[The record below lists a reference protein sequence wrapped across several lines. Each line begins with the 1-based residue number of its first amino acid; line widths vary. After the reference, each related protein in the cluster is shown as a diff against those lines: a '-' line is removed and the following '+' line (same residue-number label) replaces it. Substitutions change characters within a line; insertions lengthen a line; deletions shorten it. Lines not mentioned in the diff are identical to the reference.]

1 MEVPFKH
8 DTDGLPSSIHRGK
21 LCVEEFTVPADASG
35 IELYIRNKRPFGSQS
50 FRSKNIVL
58 FVHGAT
64 FPASTSF
71 DLALGGFSW
80 MDYIASRGFDVYL
93 LDLRGYGRS
102 TRPVEMIQD
111 PQLNPP
117 IVNGATA
124 LRDIS
129 TAITF
134 ILNRRNVSKLNLI
147 GWSWG
152 ATLMAAF
159 AARAPS
165 KVERLIQYGP
175 PWICVPPNSRPR
187 KISAYRTLT
196 RQQVEATWF
205 EGVPQHRKADLMPPD
220 WFEAWIESTWA
231 SDPMGAR
238 GSPPF
243 VRAPNGVL
251 QDICDFHG
259 AGKPYYDPTKITAPT
274 LLIFGQWDRDT
285 PPYMAR
291 TLFLRLTNSPFCQ
304 IIELAESTHHVM
316 LERNRLALFSAVQN
330 FMGQEFD
337 IYSAA

>member
-1 MEVPFKH
+1 MDVLFDH
-8 DTDGLPSSIHRGK
+8 DTDTLRRSTPRVK
-21 LCVEEFTVPADASG
+21 VCMEEFMVPTEDSG
-35 IELYIRNKRPFGSQS
+35 IELYIRNKRPVDSLS
-50 FRSKNIVL
+50 FRSKSIVL

-102 TRPVEMIQD
+102 TRPIEMTQD
-111 PQLNPP
+111 PKLNQP

-124 LRDIS
+124 LKDIS
-129 TAITF
+129 TAIDF
-134 ILNRRNVSKLNLI
+134 ILNRRNVSKLHLI

-152 ATLMAAF
+152 ATLMATF
-159 AARAPS
+159 ATRNPGN
-165 KVERLIQYGP
+165 VERLIQYGP
-175 PWICVPPNSRPR
+175 PWVCVPPSSRPR

-196 RQQVEATWF
+196 REQVEATWF
-205 EGVPQHRKADLMPPD
+205 EGVPQHRRADVMPPD

-231 SDPMGAR
+231 SDPIGAR

-259 AGKPYYDPTKITAPT
+259 AGKAYYDPTRITVPT

-285 PPYMAR
+285 PPYMAKA
-291 TLFLRLTNSPFCQ
+291 LFLRLTNSPFSQ

-316 LERNRLALFSAVQN
+316 LERNRLALFAAVQN
-330 FMGQEFD
+330 FMGRDMD
-337 IYSAA
+337 IYSAG